1 MKVLPVSK
9 SGKAALLFTVVGVSI
24 LVIFFIFMALGY
36 VSFDEGHWW
45 DLVVGIV
52 APLSVAVLI
61 TGVVAIRKDR
71 TFLVYLSLLIGVLS
85 VVFLLTHSLFI
96 SD

>member
-1 MKVLPVSK
+1 MKLLPVSK

-61 TGVVAIRKDR
+61 TGVVAIRN
-71 TFLVYLSLLIGVLS
+71 GVCQAS
-85 VVFLLTHSLFI
+85 CRI
-96 SD
+96 

>member
-1 MKVLPVSK
+1 MKLLPVSK